1 MPSLAKP
8 HLVFVDGRSG
18 AGKTSFA
25 TELAASRGGVVVSL
39 DDVYPGWDGLDAGS
53 HTVYRGVV
61 EALAR
66 GDVGRYR
73 RWDWGAG
80 RPAEWVEV
88 YHPDLV
94 VIEGCGALRRD
105 ASLFS
110 SELYWLDADE
120 DVRRERTQERDGD
133 AFVNLWVRWALQ
145 EDRFLSLHESNER
158 ATSVM
163 CT

>member
-8 HLVFVDGRSG
+8 RLVFIDGRSG

-25 TELAASRGGVVVSL
+25 RDLVSGRGGALVSL

-53 HTVYRGVV
+53 HHVYREVV
-61 EALAR
+61 MALAE
-66 GDVGRYR
+66 GGMGRYR
-73 RWDWGAG
+73 RWDW
-80 RPAEWVEV
+80 REEKPSEWVEV

-110 SELYWLDADE
+110 SERYWIEADE
-120 DVRRERTQERDGD
+120 MVRRERTRERDGE
-133 AFVNLWVRWALQ
+133 AFADFWSRWSLQ
-145 EDRFLSLHESNER
+145 EDRFLALHEGPLR
-158 ATSVM
+158 ATSVI
-163 CT
+163 TT